1 MKKISSYVNKNYY
14 TISLMFT
21 FLILLSLIIII
32 PFSANIISLIY
43 IKNLFSFACHQI
55 PGRSFYINGK
65 PMIICSRCFGIYT
78 GITILLLLSLFLKSI
93 HQYILKF
100 NLKFILIF
108 ALPLL
113 IDWIINFLLSINFS
127 NIVHFL
133 TGIIF
138 SIIPAYFILNL
149 NYND

>member
-1 MKKISSYVNKNYY
+1 MKKTSSYVNRNYY

-21 FLILLSLIIII
+21 FLIFLSLIIIV
-32 PFSANIISLIY
+32 PFSANSISLIY
-43 IKNLFSFACHQI
+43 IKNLFSFVCHQI
-55 PGRSFYINGK
+55 PERSFYINGN

-78 GITILLLLSLFLKSI
+78 GITTLLLLSLFLKSI
-93 HQYILKF
+93 HQYILKI

-113 IDWIINFLLSINFS
+113 IDWITNFLLSINFS

-138 SIIPAYFILNL
+138 SIIPTYFFLKL